1 MPGYEIWDYDG
12 RKFRGKRLAP
22 LVEAFWGQRLPLHR
36 HKGLGRRER
45 AKRKFLAFLAFLGV
59 AGLAGSDGG
68 GLKETCLT
76 GGIW

>member
-59 AGLAGSDGG
+59 AGLAGSDEGG
-68 GLKETCLT
+68 PAATYLT
-76 GGIW
+76 GGVC